1 MMAVFLVGLGGG
13 VGAIGRY
20 LFGMA
25 WLRLAGPNHGYVS
38 TFLINVLGG
47 LAMGLLIGSMTRFGG
62 NEKLRLLLAVGVL
75 GGFTTYSSYALD
87 AALLIERKAYG
98 TAFVYVLGSA
108 TLTVA
113 AVFAGLML
121 MRRVA

>member
-25 WLRLAGPNHGYVS
+25 YLRLFGPNQPYVS
-38 TFLINVLGG
+38 TFLINVIGG
-47 LAMGLLIGSMTRFGG
+47 LAMGLLIGSMARFGG